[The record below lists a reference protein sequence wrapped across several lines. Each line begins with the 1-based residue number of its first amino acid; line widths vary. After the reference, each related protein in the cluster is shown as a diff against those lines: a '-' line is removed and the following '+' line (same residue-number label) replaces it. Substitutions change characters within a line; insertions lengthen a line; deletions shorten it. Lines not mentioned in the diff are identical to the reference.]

1 MKDPE
6 VRGFVEKCL
15 ATVSL
20 RLNARELL
28 DDPFLQVDGYGYDL
42 RPIEYETDFDE
53 VGPFL
58 RQPCYGI
65 DHSNRS
71 LTNGF
76 GHYLGYEP
84 ENDLRCNPV
93 EYETSEMDL
102 FACQEDDHLGDV
114 DIAIQGRRRDDNGI
128 FLRLRIADKEGWP
141 LSIILTMDFKIKIET
156 SNNICIFFATLNRS
170 DSEYLLPL

>member
-6 VRGFVEKCL
+6 VRGFVKKCL

-42 RPIEYETDFDE
+42 RSIECDTDFDE

-58 RQPCYGI
+58 RLPYYGI
-65 DHSNRS
+65 DHDKKC

-76 GHYLGYEP
+76 SHYLGYEP
-84 ENDLRCNPV
+84 DIDLRCNPV
-93 EYETSEMDL
+93 EYETSEIDL
-102 FACQEDDHLGDV
+102 FACREDKHLEDV
-114 DIAIQGRRRDDNGI
+114 DIAIQGRRRDDDGI
-128 FLRLRIADKEGWP
+128 FLRLRIADKEGWF
-141 LSIILTMDFKIKIET
+141 ILRRHFCGGKK
-156 SNNICIFFATLNRS
+156 
-170 DSEYLLPL
+170 